1 MRLSAPKT
9 LEIHTHTYAHLDVT
23 VRTRKSGGNLLLSA
37 DVNMSNVNCL
47 IRKLC
52 SWGNNL
58 SSWNQS
64 SVPYAFRTCSVPC
77 YARPPTVGFHKPSE
91 RSIREVSAS
100 ATSCQTSV
108 MSRTNIVQPIAGD
121 ALHDDGNY
129 VRVIDHIQGH
139 VRRRQLSGQGLVVQ
153 RVRSCHS
160 LSAKLATDVLCRAVL
175 LVDVSR
181 WSRKNPGT
189 PGGGLRPERVYTLRF
204 KCGKYCMNHCTK
216 VKPYYAATGVE
227 PASTG

>member
-37 DVNMSNVNCL
+37 DVNVSNVNCL

-52 SWGNNL
+52 SWGGKQFICL
-58 SSWNQS
+58 SQS
-64 SVPYAFRTCSVPC
+64 SVPYLFRSLLCTSH
-77 YARPPTVGFHKPSE
+77 YSRFSQPSE
-91 RSIREVSAS
+91 RSIIREVSAS
-100 ATSCQTSV
+100 AISCHTSV
-108 MSRTNIVQPIAGD
+108 MSRTNIVQPIAGN

-129 VRVIDHIQGH
+129 VRVIDHMLGH
-139 VRRRQLSGQGLVVQ
+139 VRRRQLSGKGLVVQ

-160 LSAKLATDVLCRAVL
+160 LSAKLATDVQCRTVL

-181 WSRKNPGT
+181 WSRKIPGT
-189 PGGGLRPERVYTLRF
+189 AGGGLRPRAGMYT
-204 KCGKYCMNHCTK
+204 
-216 VKPYYAATGVE
+216 
-227 PASTG
+227 

>member
-1 MRLSAPKT
+1 
-9 LEIHTHTYAHLDVT
+9 
-23 VRTRKSGGNLLLSA
+23 
-37 DVNMSNVNCL
+37 MSNVNCL

-52 SWGNNL
+52 SWGKQFICL
-58 SSWNQS
+58 ESIERSVR
-64 SVPYAFRTCSVPC
+64 VPYLFRSLLCTSHHS
-77 YARPPTVGFHKPSE
+77 RFSQPSE

-216 VKPYYAATGVE
+216 AL
-227 PASTG
+227 

>member
-52 SWGNNL
+52 SWGKQFIFL
-58 SSWNQS
+58 ESIERSVR
-64 SVPYAFRTCSVPC
+64 VPYLFRTCSVPC

-139 VRRRQLSGQGLVVQ
+139 VRRR
-153 RVRSCHS
+153 
-160 LSAKLATDVLCRAVL
+160 
-175 LVDVSR
+175 
-181 WSRKNPGT
+181 
-189 PGGGLRPERVYTLRF
+189 
-204 KCGKYCMNHCTK
+204 
-216 VKPYYAATGVE
+216 
-227 PASTG
+227 